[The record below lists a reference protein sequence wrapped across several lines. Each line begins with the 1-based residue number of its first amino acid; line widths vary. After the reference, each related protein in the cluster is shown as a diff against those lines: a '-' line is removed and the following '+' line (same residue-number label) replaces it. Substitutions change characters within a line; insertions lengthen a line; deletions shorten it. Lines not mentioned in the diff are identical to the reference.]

1 VTASGGHIQRRFAV
15 FRINQIAIAATAVC
29 LCTPAAA
36 QARPLGDHVPS
47 PSRDYQKLNGAD
59 AQGAPASAD
68 EFPAPTPA
76 PRVRIVEVP
85 SPGIDL
91 GDATIGA
98 GGAVVLA
105 LLATAT
111 GMTVTRRRAAT

>member
-1 VTASGGHIQRRFAV
+1 VSPV
-15 FRINQIAIAATAVC
+15 KRITIAAAVVC

-36 QARPLGDHVPS
+36 QARPLRDHVPS
-47 PSRDYQKLNGAD
+47 PGSAYQKLNGAD

-68 EFPAPTPA
+68 EFPAFTPA

-85 SPGIDL
+85 SPGIDW

-111 GMTVTRRRAAT
+111 GMTMTRRRAVN

>member
-1 VTASGGHIQRRFAV
+1 VSPV
-15 FRINQIAIAATAVC
+15 KRITVAATVVC

-36 QARPLGDHVPS
+36 QARPLRDHVPS
-47 PSRDYQKLNGAD
+47 SGSGYQNLSGAD
-59 AQGAPASAD
+59 AQGAPVSAD
-68 EFPAPTPA
+68 EFPAFTPA

-85 SPGIDL
+85 SPGIDW

-111 GMTVTRRRAAT
+111 GMTLTRRRVVS